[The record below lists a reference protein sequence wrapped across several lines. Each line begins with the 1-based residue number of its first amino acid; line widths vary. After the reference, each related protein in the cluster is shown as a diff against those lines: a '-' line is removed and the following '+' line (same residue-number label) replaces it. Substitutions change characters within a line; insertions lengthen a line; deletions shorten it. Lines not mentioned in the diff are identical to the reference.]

1 MPKDFHKLSSLDRLR
16 ARACRIRKRPC
27 VKMRPCQSCLRD
39 GTQCAIDR
47 DISEKCAECLR
58 RQRFCDLA
66 SNNDVLEREIA
77 KRNKIEED
85 LVETQAKVVRL
96 RKLLKLREQ
105 RIRELGLS
113 EKKNIEEI
121 VLEERERGEAPSA
134 DASASG
140 GFLSDAEVNR
150 LIADL
155 PPGFDCPIM
164 PPS

>member
-1 MPKDFHKLSSLDRLR
+1 M
-16 ARACRIRKRPC
+16 
-27 VKMRPCQSCLRD
+27 
-39 GTQCAIDR
+39 
-47 DISEKCAECLR
+47 
-58 RQRFCDLA
+58 
-66 SNNDVLEREIA
+66 LEREIA

-121 VLEERERGEAPSA
+121 VLEEREREEAPSA